1 MGVPEVGAD
10 PLRGEGAADPPPPPV
25 ARELW
30 AATPPLAGLAGRAP
44 PPPPPPLFW
53 SLRPLWVLM
62 PWETRAAGELIRAAA
77 WAPSVACLRL
87 VRAPW
92 ISSPKPGT
100 KR

>member
-25 ARELW
+25 VRELW
-30 AATPPLAGLAGRAP
+30 AATPPLAGLAGRA